1 MRIVVAGA
9 RGQLGAAVVQACAPD
24 HEVVPLDRAALDVTD
39 DRAVAA
45 AMARLAPDAIV
56 NCTGYNDVDEAETHP
71 VEALNV
77 NAFAV
82 RALARAAARH
92 GAAFV
97 HYSSDFV
104 FDGTATEPY
113 AEDAAP
119 NPRSVY
125 AASKLIGEWFAAD
138 APRAYVVRVESLFGR
153 APGGP
158 EPKGSAAKIAKTMI
172 AGGTPR
178 VFEDRT
184 VSPTLVTD
192 AAHATRRLL
201 ELEPPPGLY
210 HCVNSGR
217 CTWLEFAEYLARQ
230 LGIEARVERVR
241 LADVAMPAER
251 PRFSALSNAKLAA
264 AGIPMPA
271 WQEALVRSLKGVSG

>member
-1 MRIVVAGA
+1 
-9 RGQLGAAVVQACAPD
+9 
-24 HEVVPLDRAALDVTD
+24 
-39 DRAVAA
+39 
-45 AMARLAPDAIV
+45 
-56 NCTGYNDVDEAETHP
+56 
-71 VEALNV
+71 
-77 NAFAV
+77 
-82 RALARAAARH
+82 
-92 GAAFV
+92 
-97 HYSSDFV
+97 
-104 FDGTATEPY
+104 
-113 AEDAAP
+113 
-119 NPRSVY
+119 
-125 AASKLIGEWFAAD
+125 
-138 APRAYVVRVESLFGR
+138 
-153 APGGP
+153 
-158 EPKGSAAKIAKTMI
+158 MI